1 MSSAQLLIEKSKTV
15 RTLPHIATKLVQLM
29 NDEESTLQD
38 FEQVIRL
45 DPTLVARLL
54 TLVNSSFY
62 SLSRKVDSISR
73 AVALMGMKNLHN
85 FVISDAIWK
94 IFRGHSEMNGFS
106 PERLWLH
113 SAATGTCCKMIA
125 ERIFS
130 INGDDAYLCGI
141 LHDIGLIVI
150 LDAEPVAFLQL
161 IEQLEPDFPPLI
173 TVLEQQ
179 LLQTDHCEIGYTLA
193 KNWQMST
200 PIAEAIR
207 DHHLD
212 SVSLISPQSPTG
224 ILQISE
230 YIIDQL
236 NFSAI
241 NDRIPGQLNTSLA
254 DHIQDN
260 IEEYKVLAADLPEEL
275 EKIKD
280 VYGV

>member
-1 MSSAQLLIEKSKTV
+1 
-15 RTLPHIATKLVQLM
+15 
-29 NDEESTLQD
+29 ESTLQD

-54 TLVNSSFY
+54 TLINSTYY
-62 SLSRKVDSISR
+62 SLNRKVDSISR
-73 AVALMGMKNLHN
+73 AIALMGMKNLHN
-85 FVISDAIWK
+85 IVITDAISK
-94 IFRGHSEMNGFS
+94 IFRSHSSMNGFS

-113 SAATGTCCKMIA
+113 SAAAGTCCKMIA

-130 INGDDAYLCGI
+130 VNGDDSYLCGI

-150 LDAEPVAFLQL
+150 LDANPDAFLQL
-161 IEQLEPDFPPLI
+161 LKQLERNDAPI

-193 KNWQMST
+193 KNWQMPTS
-200 PIAEAIR
+200 IAEAIR
-207 DHHLD
+207 DHHQQ
-212 SVSLISPQSPTG
+212 SESRISPQSPTG

-241 NDRIPGQLNTSLA
+241 NDRVSGLLNASLTE
-254 DHIQDN
+254 HIQKN

-275 EKIKD
+275 EKIKN